1 MDCGAMSEIETPD
14 EVIVEIDE
22 IAESSA
28 AAMHGL
34 LNAPGPPPRNG
45 DALPPLWHW
54 MAFLPRVAQDA
65 LGPDGHPKIGS
76 LFHSTEFPQ
85 RMFAGARLSWPGT
98 ARIGDRLTRRS
109 RLRSVVEKSGRT
121 GSLLFVTIEHIIEGA
136 DGIAIKEEQD
146 LVYRTSSSQTSA
158 DEKLDDVDES
168 GRWSWKL
175 DLPVDAV
182 ALFRFS
188 ALTYNS
194 HRIHYDRPYAVETE
208 GYPGLVVQGPYQ
220 AIGLAEL
227 CRRYEPNAKLAT
239 FQFRAMRAAF
249 DGMPVRLRGT
259 PGEQIELGAFDTFNR
274 QTMSALATSIT

>member
-1 MDCGAMSEIETPD
+1 MSDIETSED
-14 EVIVEIDE
+14 VVLEIDE

-34 LNAPGPPPRNG
+34 LNAPGPPPVNG
-45 DALPPLWHW
+45 DPLPPLWHW
-54 MAFLPRVAQDA
+54 MAFLPRVAQDS

-76 LFHSTEFPQ
+76 LFHSTEHPQ
-85 RMFAGARLSWPGT
+85 RMFAGARLTWPGT
-98 ARIGDRLTRRS
+98 ARVGDRLTRRS
-109 RLRSVVEKSGRT
+109 RVSSVVEKSGRT
-121 GSLLFVTIEHIIEGA
+121 GSLLFVTIEHVIENAEGVV
-136 DGIAIKEEQD
+136 IHEEQD
-146 LVYRTSSSQTSA
+146 LVYRASSSQTSA
-158 DEKLDDVDES
+158 DERLDDVDES
-168 GRWSWKL
+168 GQWKWKL

-194 HRIHYDRPYAVETE
+194 HRIHYDRPYAVEVE

-227 CRRYEPNAKLAT
+227 CRRNEPHARLAT

-259 PGEQIELGAFDTFNR
+259 AGEQIALAAFDTLNR
-274 QTMSALATSIT
+274 QSMSAYATSHIWS